1 MRTWRGFTAFGYPA
15 YRVLWIS
22 SNFTALGT
30 WAERLAVSWLVLVE
44 TESVLLSAA
53 TFAVRSA
60 PGIITAP
67 LGGAVADR
75 FPRTR
80 LLPITAVVRAAVMLL
95 MALVAWRGFD
105 NPWPIFLLVAIGGVV
120 NSFDMPAKQG
130 LITDLVPRDVRMNA
144 ISLHSVGS
152 LAVGA
157 IGSLASGIT
166 AELLGIPA
174 ALTGAAI
181 LVLIG
186 GAIVLLVPS
195 VRAAGQDQQTPLRTV
210 FRDAADGIR
219 LMTGMP
225 LVATLLLMAIAVE
238 IFGFAYQAVIP
249 AMARDELQVTES
261 GLGTLQFAAGMGAVA
276 GAVALSML
284 GDFRRKGRLL
294 LSVTLGYG
302 LGLFG
307 VALSPNLAVAIMLVT
322 LVGAMAA
329 GFDAMQL
336 TLLQATVPDNMRGRV
351 IGGWIFAIGFG
362 WVGHLAMGAIGEAVG
377 VRWAIGGAGLV
388 LIATSLLVLV
398 ASPLIRRA

>member
-1 MRTWRGFTAFGYPA
+1 MRTWRGFTAFSYPA

-53 TFAVRSA
+53 TFAMRSA

-80 LLPITAVVRAAVMLL
+80 LLPITALVRAAVMLL
-95 MALVAWRGFD
+95 MALVAWDGFS

-195 VRAAGQDQQTPLRTV
+195 VRAAGQNQQTPLRMV

-219 LMTGMP
+219 LMAGMP

-294 LSVTLGYG
+294 LAVTTGYG

-362 WVGHLAMGAIGEAVG
+362 WVGHLAMGAVGEAVG

-388 LIATSLLVLV
+388 VMLTSLVVLV

>member
-1 MRTWRGFTAFGYPA
+1 M
-15 YRVLWIS
+15 
-22 SNFTALGT
+22 
-30 WAERLAVSWLVLVE
+30 
-44 TESVLLSAA
+44 LLSAA

-80 LLPITAVVRAAVMLL
+80 LLPITAVVRAVVMLL

-130 LITDLVPRDVRMNA
+130 LITDLVPRGVRMNA

-362 WVGHLAMGAIGEAVG
+362 WVGHLAMGAVGEAVG

>member
-53 TFAVRSA
+53 TFAMRSA
-60 PGIITAP
+60 PGIVTAP

-80 LLPITAVVRAAVMLL
+80 LLPITAVVRAALMLL
-95 MALVAWRGFD
+95 IALVAGRGFE
-105 NPWPIFLLVAIGGVV
+105 NPWLIFLLVALGGVV

-157 IGSLASGIT
+157 IGALASGVT
-166 AELLGIPA
+166 AERLGIPA
-174 ALTGAAI
+174 ALTAAAVM
-181 LVLIG
+181 VLIG

-195 VRAAGQDQQTPLRTV
+195 ARAAGGDQQTPLRAV
-210 FRDAADGIR
+210 FRDAADGVR

-302 LGLFG
+302 LGLLG
-307 VALSPNLAVAIMLVT
+307 VALSPNLAVALMLVT

-351 IGGWIFAIGFG
+351 VGGWIFAIGFG
-362 WVGHLAMGAIGEAVG
+362 WVGHLAMGAVGDAVG
-377 VRWAIGGAGLV
+377 VRWAIGGAGV
-388 LIATSLLVLV
+388 VVVMTSVLVLV
-398 ASPLIRRA
+398 AAPLIRRA

>member
-1 MRTWRGFTAFGYPA
+1 MTTWRGFTAFGYPA

-53 TFAVRSA
+53 TFAMRSA
-60 PGIITAP
+60 PGIVTAP

-80 LLPITAVVRAAVMLL
+80 LLPITAVVRAALMLL
-95 MALVAWRGFD
+95 IALVAGRGFD
-105 NPWPIFLLVAIGGVV
+105 NPWLIFLLVALGGVV

-157 IGSLASGIT
+157 IGALASGVT
-166 AELLGIPA
+166 AERLGIPV
-174 ALTGAAI
+174 ALTAAAV

-195 VRAAGQDQQTPLRTV
+195 ARTAGGDQQTPLRAV
-210 FRDAADGIR
+210 FRDAADGVR

-276 GAVALSML
+276 GAVVLSML

-294 LSVTLGYG
+294 VSVTLGYG
-302 LGLFG
+302 LGLLG
-307 VALSPNLAVAIMLVT
+307 VALSPNLAVALMLVT

-351 IGGWIFAIGFG
+351 VGGWIFAIGFG
-362 WVGHLAMGAIGEAVG
+362 WVGHLAMGAVGDAVG
-377 VRWAIGGAGLV
+377 VRWAIGGAGV
-388 LIATSLLVLV
+388 VVVMTSVLVLV
-398 ASPLIRRA
+398 AAPLIRRA

>member
-1 MRTWRGFTAFGYPA
+1 MTTWRGFTAFGYPA
-15 YRVLWIS
+15 YRVLWVS

-53 TFAVRSA
+53 TFAMRSA
-60 PGIITAP
+60 PGIVTAP

-80 LLPITAVVRAAVMLL
+80 LLPITAVVRAALMLL
-95 MALVAWRGFD
+95 IALVAGRGFE
-105 NPWPIFLLVAIGGVV
+105 NPWLIFLLVALGGVV

-157 IGSLASGIT
+157 IGALASGVT
-166 AELLGIPA
+166 AERLGIPV
-174 ALTGAAI
+174 ALTAAAVM
-181 LVLIG
+181 VLIG

-195 VRAAGQDQQTPLRTV
+195 ARTAGRDQQTPLRAV

-302 LGLFG
+302 LGLLG
-307 VALSPNLAVAIMLVT
+307 VALSPNLAVALMLVT

-351 IGGWIFAIGFG
+351 VGGWIFAIGFG
-362 WVGHLAMGAIGEAVG
+362 WVGHLAMGAVGDAVG
-377 VRWAIGGAGLV
+377 VRWAIGGAGV
-388 LIATSLLVLV
+388 VVVMTSVLVLV
-398 ASPLIRRA
+398 AAPLIRRA

>member
-53 TFAVRSA
+53 TFAMRSA
-60 PGIITAP
+60 PGIVTAP

-80 LLPITAVVRAAVMLL
+80 LLPITAVVRAALMLL
-95 MALVAWRGFD
+95 IALVAGRGFD
-105 NPWPIFLLVAIGGVV
+105 NPWLIFLLVALGGVV

-157 IGSLASGIT
+157 IGALASGVT
-166 AELLGIPA
+166 AERLGIPA
-174 ALTGAAI
+174 ALTAAAVM
-181 LVLIG
+181 VLIG

-195 VRAAGQDQQTPLRTV
+195 ARAAGGDQQTPLRAV

-284 GDFRRKGRLL
+284 GDFRRKGRAAA
-294 LSVTLGYG
+294 LGDA
-302 LGLFG
+302 G
-307 VALSPNLAVAIMLVT
+307 VWA
-322 LVGAMAA
+322 GAA
-329 GFDAMQL
+329 GRGAQSQPGGRAHAGDAG
-336 TLLQATVPDNMRGRV
+336 GRD
-351 IGGWIFAIGFG
+351 G
-362 WVGHLAMGAIGEAVG
+362 
-377 VRWAIGGAGLV
+377 
-388 LIATSLLVLV
+388 
-398 ASPLIRRA
+398 RRV

>member
-1 MRTWRGFTAFGYPA
+1 MTTWRGFTAFGYPA

-53 TFAVRSA
+53 TFAMRSA
-60 PGIITAP
+60 PGIVTAP

-80 LLPITAVVRAAVMLL
+80 LLPITAVVRAALMLL
-95 MALVAWRGFD
+95 IALVAGRGFE
-105 NPWPIFLLVAIGGVV
+105 NPWLIFLLVALGGVV

-157 IGSLASGIT
+157 IGALASGVT
-166 AELLGIPA
+166 AERLGIPA
-174 ALTGAAI
+174 ALTAAAVM
-181 LVLIG
+181 VLIG

-195 VRAAGQDQQTPLRTV
+195 ARAAGGDQQTPLRAV

-294 LSVTLGYG
+294 VSVTLGYG
-302 LGLFG
+302 LGLLG
-307 VALSPNLAVAIMLVT
+307 VALSPNLAVALMLVT

-351 IGGWIFAIGFG
+351 VGGWIFAIGFG
-362 WVGHLAMGAIGEAVG
+362 WVGHLAMGAVGDAVG
-377 VRWAIGGAGLV
+377 VRWAIGGAGV
-388 LIATSLLVLV
+388 VVVMTSVLVLV
-398 ASPLIRRA
+398 AAPLIRRA